1 MLKINKF
8 AKIVSIFLVLM
19 FVGNLNV
26 NAAYLSA
33 EISDYSKEFVDWT
46 NLSDEEKENNMM
58 PVPFDVPE
66 SKNNVIHF
74 ANLLTGL
81 TDNLIKAYDSRYS
94 LKDEI
99 DIRVKNQEDTN
110 ECWAFTM
117 TSILE
122 TMITKKEGELS
133 EEFSPRHMDYATAIN
148 GVVGQEKTYNRQ
160 LGDGGSYFTGIGYY
174 SSGMGPVLEE
184 DVPFKNE
191 ELPAEASEIQNK
203 TVQKHVEGV
212 RIFNPIYKQID
223 NGNVSY
229 YSDSA
234 KNQSISQTEV
244 ISRRNEIK
252 NHIKNY
258 GGVYAIVTGWLTNEN
273 YNINTAS
280 LYACTEE
287 DFNAGKHA
295 VTIIGWDDN
304 YPKENFAT
312 EPKND
317 GAYICLNSYGE
328 DEYDNGYIY
337 VSYDDILVEVNLC
350 GITDYDNL
358 DYENIYQYDELGM
371 SSYLSYNLNDVF
383 IYNLYPR
390 ENTGKK
396 EFVSEVGTY
405 IVSDTKVEVYIDPT
419 GNTTDYRSM
428 IKPELE
434 NEGKTLKYGY
444 HVLKFKEPIELTG
457 SKFRVVIK
465 YSNMSDSYLT
475 VPVER
480 TIPGSLYEYAT
491 VSGKSYASADGY
503 NWDPLQ
509 DSVGTSYDATVKA
522 FTYYEEEP
530 ESITLDKT
538 NAQIDLSSS
547 EITLKLKETL
557 KPESAT
563 TSITWSSSDE
573 DVATVYNGVVT
584 GKKNG
589 TTTITAKTLNNLK
602 ATCKIT
608 VVTSP
613 KNISLDKTEITL
625 YTESENTYKLNAKI
639 EPVTSNYQ
647 NNLIWSSDNSEIAS
661 VDEFRNGY
669 CKK

>member
-1 MLKINKF
+1 MKKL
-8 AKIVSIFLVLM
+8 IVIICILLIIF
-19 FVGNLNV
+19 
-26 NAAYLSA
+26 
-33 EISDYSKEFVDWT
+33 ISLLIYRKSEQNRNITAQEVD
-46 NLSDEEKENNMM
+46 NIQNY
-58 PVPFDVPE
+58 
-66 SKNNVIHF
+66 I
-74 ANLLTGL
+74 
-81 TDNLIKAYDSRYS
+81 
-94 LKDEI
+94 
-99 DIRVKNQEDTN
+99 
-110 ECWAFTM
+110 
-117 TSILE
+117 
-122 TMITKKEGELS
+122 
-133 EEFSPRHMDYATAIN
+133 
-148 GVVGQEKTYNRQ
+148 
-160 LGDGGSYFTGIGYY
+160 
-174 SSGMGPVLEE
+174 
-184 DVPFKNE
+184 
-191 ELPAEASEIQNK
+191 SEIYMWK
-203 TVQKHVEGV
+203 EVTGEALP
-212 RIFNPIYKQID
+212 IFDNINNAPEKWFWEAIKKNID
-223 NGNVSY
+223 N
-229 YSDSA
+229 
-234 KNQSISQTEV
+234 
-244 ISRRNEIK
+244 
-252 NHIKNY
+252 
-258 GGVYAIVTGWLTNEN
+258 
-273 YNINTAS
+273 
-280 LYACTEE
+280 
-287 DFNAGKHA
+287 
-295 VTIIGWDDN
+295 
-304 YPKENFAT
+304 
-312 EPKND
+312 
-317 GAYICLNSYGE
+317 
-328 DEYDNGYIY
+328 YDNI
-337 VSYDDILVEVNLC
+337 VYDDIQKKVIEIFGDKCTKVFPKE
-350 GITDYDNL
+350 G
-358 DYENIYQYDELGM
+358 
-371 SSYLSYNLNDVF
+371 NDVF

-396 EFVSEVGTY
+396 EFISEVGTY